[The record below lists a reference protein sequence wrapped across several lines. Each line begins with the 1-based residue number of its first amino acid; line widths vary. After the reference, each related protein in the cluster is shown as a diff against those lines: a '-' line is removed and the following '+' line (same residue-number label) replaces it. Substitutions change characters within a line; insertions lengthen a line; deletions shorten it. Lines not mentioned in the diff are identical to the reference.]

1 MMVFASLGLRSNQSA
16 IQSLQAFWTNDFAS
30 VLPSLPFVWPSNC
43 GSRSRIEMIAAR
55 PSRTSSPESLS
66 SLSLSSFL
74 SVAYLF
80 TTDVNDARKP
90 SSCVPPSWVLMVLAK
105 ECTDSL

>member
-1 MMVFASLGLRSNQSA
+1 MVFASLGFDSNQSV
-16 IQSLQAFWTNDFAS
+16 IHSLQAFCTNDFAS
-30 VLPSLPFVWPSNC
+30 VLPSLPLVWPSNW
-43 GSRSRIEMIAAR
+43 GSRSRIEMIAAK

-66 SLSLSSFL
+66 SFSFSSFL

-80 TTDVNDARKP
+80 TTEVSDDRKP
-90 SSCVPPSWVLMVLAK
+90 SSWVPPSCVLMVLAK